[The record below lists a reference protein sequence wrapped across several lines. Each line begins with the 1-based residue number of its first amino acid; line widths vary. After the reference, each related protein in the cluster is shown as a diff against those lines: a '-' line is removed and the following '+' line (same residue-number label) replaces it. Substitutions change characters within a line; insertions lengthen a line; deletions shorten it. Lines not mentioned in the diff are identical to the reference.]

1 MAVSEHPLLG
11 LGYSRPVETR
21 SFVRLTD
28 DADTPAAADVAEE
41 VPVALVYNA
50 RPHVVV
56 MATPLDLEDLAVG
69 FTLTER
75 IVEGPNEIERVSVVR
90 ASHGAELQVQ
100 IPDARAARLAEHGRG
115 LVSRTG
121 CGLCGIETISEAM
134 RVPTHVGTTLRIRRD
149 ALWRAS
155 AEMSARQE
163 LNATTHT
170 IHAAGWALSDG
181 TMRVVKEDVG
191 RHNAL
196 DKVFGALARDGVD
209 PATGFVVVTSR
220 ASYELVQKAA
230 TCGVELLA
238 AISRPTG
245 LAIRFA
251 ESAGVTLVG
260 LLRGKT
266 ANVYAGMERLR
277 DDGLRDDGTTG

>member
-11 LGYSRPVETR
+11 LGYSRPVSPR
-21 SFVRLTD
+21 SFARLTD
-28 DADTPAAADVAEE
+28 DSISEAQADVAEE

-56 MATPLDLEDLAVG
+56 MATPADLEDLAVG
-69 FTLTER
+69 ITVTER
-75 IVEGPNEIERVSVVR
+75 IVERPSEIERVEVVK
-90 ASHGAELQVQ
+90 ASHGAELQMQ
-100 IPDARAARLAEHGRG
+100 IPDARAAELQERGRG
-115 LVSRTG
+115 LISRTG
-121 CGLCGIETISEAM
+121 CGLCGVETITEAM
-134 RVPTHVGTTLRIRRD
+134 RLPTHVGNTLRIERD

-155 AEMSARQE
+155 AELSARQQ
-163 LNATTHT
+163 LNSTTNT
-170 IHAAGWALSDG
+170 IHAAGWALPDG
-181 TMRVVKEDVG
+181 TMRIVREDVG

-196 DKVFGALARDGVD
+196 DKVFGALARERID
-209 PATGFVVVTSR
+209 PATGFVIVTSR

-251 ESAGVTLVG
+251 ESAGVTLIG
-260 LLRGKT
+260 LLRGRT
-266 ANVYAGMERLR
+266 ANVYAGIERLSSR
-277 DDGLRDDGTTG
+277 A

>member
-1 MAVSEHPLLG
+1 MAIAEHPLLG
-11 LGYSRPVETR
+11 LGYSQPVASR

-28 DADTPAAADVAEE
+28 DSIVEFQADVAEE

-56 MATPLDLEDLAVG
+56 MATPVDLEDLAVG

-75 IVEGPNEIERVSVVR
+75 IVDRARDIERVEVVR
-90 ASHGAELQVQ
+90 ASHGAELQLQ
-100 IPDARAARLAEHGRG
+100 IPDARAADLQARGRG
-115 LVSRTG
+115 MVSRTG
-121 CGLCGIETISEAM
+121 CGLCGIERITEAM
-134 RVPTHVGTTLRIRRD
+134 RMPTRVGETLRVDRE

-155 AEMSARQE
+155 AELPAQQQ
-163 LNATTHT
+163 LNSTTNT
-170 IHAAGWALSDG
+170 IHAAGWAERDG
-181 TMRVVKEDVG
+181 ALRVVREDVG

-196 DKVFGALARDGVD
+196 DKVFGALARGHID
-209 PATGFVVVTSR
+209 PASGFVVVTSR

-251 ESAGVTLVG
+251 ESAGMTLVG
-260 LLRGKT
+260 LLRGRT
-266 ANVYAGMERLR
+266 ANVYARKDR
-277 DDGLRDDGTTG
+277 INPPAN